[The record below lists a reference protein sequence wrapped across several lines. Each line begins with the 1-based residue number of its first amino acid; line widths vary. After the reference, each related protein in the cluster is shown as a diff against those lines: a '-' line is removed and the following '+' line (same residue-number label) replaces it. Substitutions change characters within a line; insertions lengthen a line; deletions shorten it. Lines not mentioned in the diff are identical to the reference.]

1 MALTP
6 RRPERP
12 YHDEIQDAGVVDA
25 VMRLFSRADIS
36 RIDTNIIG
44 VAIQY
49 AQRSGDLSEDA
60 LQAVNEAG
68 NVLLQHQSGLIDYYD
83 ANLKLATLASTIRA
97 NRGSVRAIVG
107 DTIGTM
113 TTMYAGVAGVAT
125 AGGLYWSWTNFV
137 YALTNIQQLAM
148 TPAGAVVAAGAVNNI
163 RVLLPEGGLTWSDYL
178 KLLMNPEVI
187 ASIFPTM
194 AQFEQQLADAGKL
207 VKVPGG
213 LFGTILNAGGN
224 ILSSLGGAVNKA
236 LGGTLSGASD
246 IAYARLENTRDEMSL
261 LAKQA
266 SGSLQATKNMF
277 GGWIMVFVI
286 ILIMWT
292 FTHLYRRRSN
302 SSFKANVSKFLTI
315 PGGGGRGGG
324 RAPQTQREEFRFK
337 YSNSKYSKK
346 SASKRSAKKVK
357 RSAEKRS
364 VNKVKRSAKRSANKK
379 IKRSAKR
386 SANKNKRK
394 SKKVKK

>member
-6 RRPERP
+6 RRPERPP

-44 VAIQY
+44 NAIEH
-49 AQRSGDLSEDA
+49 AERSGDLSEVA
-60 LQAVNEAG
+60 LHASNEAG
-68 NVLLQHQSGLIDYYD
+68 NVLLQHQSGLISTYD

-97 NRGSVRAIVG
+97 NRGLIGAIVG
-107 DTIGTM
+107 DTVGTM

-194 AQFEQQLADAGKL
+194 AEFEQQLADAGKV
-207 VKVPGG
+207 VKVPEGFLG
-213 LFGTILNAGGN
+213 SILNAGGN
-224 ILSSLGGAVNKA
+224 VLSSLGGAVNKV
-236 LGGTLSGASD
+236 LGGTLSGATA
-246 IAYARLENTRDEMSL
+246 IAKGDLTYAHTKMGL
-261 LAKQA
+261 LAEQA
-266 SGSLQATKNMF
+266 TGSLQATKNMF

-302 SSFKANVSKFLTI
+302 SSFKENVKQFLTI
-315 PGGGGRGGG
+315 PGGGGGG
-324 RAPQTQREEFRFK
+324 PQTPRQYRFK
-337 YSNSKYSKK
+337 YSNSKK